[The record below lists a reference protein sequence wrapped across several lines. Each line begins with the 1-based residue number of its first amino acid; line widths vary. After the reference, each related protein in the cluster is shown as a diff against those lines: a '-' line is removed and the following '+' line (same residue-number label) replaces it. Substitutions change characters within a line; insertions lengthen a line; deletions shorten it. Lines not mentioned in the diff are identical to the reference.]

1 MRRAVWHVSS
11 GTPGGIMRRSD
22 DGHRA
27 TGGGIAMRIENRG
40 HPRKGKKDEIE
51 TAWYCVDCD
60 RTFPLSEDGDRCP
73 TCGSR
78 RVIDWAEDRHP
89 VNRLDLL
96 QEEVRP

>member
-1 MRRAVWHVSS
+1 
-11 GTPGGIMRRSD
+11 
-22 DGHRA
+22 
-27 TGGGIAMRIENRG
+27 MRIENRG